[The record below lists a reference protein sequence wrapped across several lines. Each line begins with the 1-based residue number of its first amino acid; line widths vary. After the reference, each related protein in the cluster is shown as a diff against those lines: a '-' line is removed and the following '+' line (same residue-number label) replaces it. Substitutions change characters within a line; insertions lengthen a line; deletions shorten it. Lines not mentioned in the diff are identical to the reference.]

1 MTEHDI
7 REALR
12 VCFDP
17 ELRVNIVDAGMLYEV
32 AVASDPDAPGSG
44 IAGVPPRFRIQVKL
58 LKRSLDEDRNALL
71 LEQVRGRLAGMEA
84 VSRADIVLLD
94 EPAWSAERMTENA
107 RIQLGLSRGR
117 QQGLVNI
124 RLGD

>member
-17 ELRVNIVDAGMLYEV
+17 ELRVNIVDAGLLYEV
-32 AVASDPDAPGSG
+32 AVTPDPDAPGSG
-44 IAGVPPRFRIQVKL
+44 IPGVPPRFRVETKL
-58 LKRSLDEDRNALL
+58 LNRSLDEDRNALL
-71 LEQVRGRLAGMEA
+71 LEQVRGRLAGMEN
-84 VSRADIVLLD
+84 VSRANVVLLD
-94 EPAWSAERMTENA
+94 EPAWSAERMNENA